1 MKNRRFI
8 CFVKRSFCSFKS
20 FLFAGKEDLK
30 ALKYKKILSALSL
43 FAVAEIPLI
52 DAYLSDSIS
61 FSYFFNFYSL
71 VFASVC
77 IYKLFGKRWGNILTF
92 ILQGIWVILFL
103 TYYIF
108 NQANLGGLGL
118 ENIYHLVCFKGW
130 LEFLFMD
137 PQLFFKGVSA
147 IVVLLLLSYGVTRW
161 ISWMLPSSCTRATR
175 MTYSCLLF
183 LFAGGFLYGNIVFS
197 QLNEIVGNLFFA
209 EKYRSLEQKYYADY
223 GIKIYPFPW
232 QMVHAEA
239 GKNLVYI
246 ILESTELS
254 FLDQN
259 RFPGL
264 LPNLTDF
271 RKNAQSFDNLS
282 MAHNAQTTFGGI
294 YSAMSGS
301 YLTPS
306 HLLRGLNKW
315 WDPNVSSYFSSLPR
329 ILHKAGYEQHFLVGH
344 SGNFAGTESFVRD
357 QTYDVFWSAIERRK
371 RVMNWM
377 FSVRDSVVF
386 EQAWQQFQR
395 LAEKETPFHITLLTI
410 DAHGPDGFYS
420 PDEPPYPGPLPK
432 NNLYNAMYASDYA
445 LGKFLRRIQNH
456 PKYKDTCIV
465 ISSDHLAHEY
475 TSCSALLN
483 REPQRRLLFLIQ
495 NSSEP
500 LVNPKVPAATF
511 DIGPTILDALGVKHD
526 YIFPLGESLYRRTDP
541 RRLDFCREQERILYF
556 YVLLKNKNRT
566 LNFPLDVALSK
577 DPYPSLLLNTIRLPL
592 LVNGAN
598 DLPSNGE
605 IVAIPLPS
613 EKDEIKWDM
622 RFYRSWEYFY
632 SLLRKTS
639 GDIVFFG
646 KTPNSVL
653 KDSVKQNAFFL
664 GYKIRGQYKVIYH
677 KDFSKLQLHYP

>member
-1 MKNRRFI
+1 
-8 CFVKRSFCSFKS
+8 
-20 FLFAGKEDLK
+20 
-30 ALKYKKILSALSL
+30 
-43 FAVAEIPLI
+43 
-52 DAYLSDSIS
+52 
-61 FSYFFNFYSL
+61 
-71 VFASVC
+71 
-77 IYKLFGKRWGNILTF
+77 
-92 ILQGIWVILFL
+92 
-103 TYYIF
+103 
-108 NQANLGGLGL
+108 
-118 ENIYHLVCFKGW
+118 
-130 LEFLFMD
+130 
-137 PQLFFKGVSA
+137 
-147 IVVLLLLSYGVTRW
+147 
-161 ISWMLPSSCTRATR
+161 
-175 MTYSCLLF
+175 
-183 LFAGGFLYGNIVFS
+183 
-197 QLNEIVGNLFFA
+197 
-209 EKYRSLEQKYYADY
+209 
-223 GIKIYPFPW
+223 
-232 QMVHAEA
+232 
-239 GKNLVYI
+239 
-246 ILESTELS
+246 
-254 FLDQN
+254 
-259 RFPGL
+259 
-264 LPNLTDF
+264 
-271 RKNAQSFDNLS
+271 
-282 MAHNAQTTFGGI
+282 
-294 YSAMSGS
+294 
-301 YLTPS
+301 
-306 HLLRGLNKW
+306 
-315 WDPNVSSYFSSLPR
+315 
-329 ILHKAGYEQHFLVGH
+329 
-344 SGNFAGTESFVRD
+344 
-357 QTYDVFWSAIERRK
+357 
-371 RVMNWM
+371 MNWT

-386 EQAWQQFQR
+386 EQAWHHFQK

-541 RRLDFCREQERILYF
+541 RRLGFCREQERILYF

>member
-1 MKNRRFI
+1 MNNKWLIDFIKKNFYS
-8 CFVKRSFCSFKS
+8 CKS
-20 FLFAGKEDLK
+20 FFLAGNEALK
-30 ALKYKKILSALSL
+30 TPKYKKILSALVL
-43 FAVAEIPLI
+43 IAVAEIPLI
-52 DAYLSDSIS
+52 DAYLFNRIS
-61 FSYFFNFYSL
+61 FSYFLNFYSL
-71 VFASVC
+71 VFVSVC
-77 IYKLFGKRWGNILTF
+77 IQKIFGKRWGNILVF
-92 ILQGIWVILFL
+92 IIQGMWVILFL

-118 ENIYHLVCFKGW
+118 ENIYHLVCFQGW
-130 LEFLFMD
+130 VEFLFMD
-137 PQLFFKGVSA
+137 PLLFFKGVSA
-147 IVVLLLLSYGVTRW
+147 IVILQLLLYGVTRW
-161 ISWMLPSSCTRATR
+161 IFWMLPSSCTRAAR
-175 MTYSCLLF
+175 MAYCCLLF
-183 LFAGGFLYGNIVFS
+183 FFAGGFLYGNIVFS
-197 QLNEIVGNLFFA
+197 QLTEIVRNLFFV
-209 EKYRSLEQKYYADY
+209 EKYRSLEQKYYTDY

-232 QMVHAEA
+232 QMVHAQA

-254 FLDQN
+254 FLDQT

-264 LPNLTDF
+264 LPNLAHF

-306 HLLRGLNKW
+306 HLLRGWNQW

-357 QTYDVFWSAIERRK
+357 QMYDVFWSAIERKK
-371 RVMNWM
+371 RIMKWT

-386 EQAWQQFQR
+386 EQAWQQFQK
-395 LAEKETPFHITLLTI
+395 LAEKEKPFHITLLTI

-420 PDEPPYPGPLPK
+420 PEEPSYPGPLPK
-432 NNLYNAMYASDYA
+432 NNLYNAMYASDHA
-445 LGKFLRRIQNH
+445 LGKFLTRIRNH

-483 REPQRRLLFLIQ
+483 RTPQRRLLFLIQ
-495 NSSEP
+495 NSAEP
-500 LVNPKVPAATF
+500 LVNSKIPAATF

-541 RRLDFCREQERILYF
+541 RRLSFCQEQERILYF

-566 LNFPLDVALSK
+566 LNFPLNVALSK

-613 EKDEIKWDM
+613 EKGEIRWDM
-622 RFYRSWEYFY
+622 RFYRSRRYFH
-632 SLLRKTS
+632 SLLQKTS
-639 GDIVFFG
+639 SDMVFFG
-646 KTPNSVL
+646 KTSNTDL
-653 KDSVKQNAFFL
+653 KDPMKQNAFFL
-664 GYKIRGQYKVIYH
+664 GYKIRGRYKVVYH